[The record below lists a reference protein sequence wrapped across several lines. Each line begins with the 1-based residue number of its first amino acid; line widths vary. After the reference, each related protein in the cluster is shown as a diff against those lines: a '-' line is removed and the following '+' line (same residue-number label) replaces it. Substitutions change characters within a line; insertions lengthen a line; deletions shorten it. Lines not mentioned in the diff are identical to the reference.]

1 MHAIRIPAASSPS
14 GSKRSYHFED
24 LVRAGFGP
32 GRMIPSGIDWGDL
45 EASWHGDHW
54 IYRAKTPQG
63 NLWLMLNDPV
73 ASRGRALLAQQSPE
87 S

>member
-1 MHAIRIPAASSPS
+1 MHVIRIPTASSPS
-14 GSKRSYHFED
+14 GNKRSYHFED

-54 IYRAKTPQG
+54 LYRAKTPHG
-63 NLWLMLNDPV
+63 NRWLMLNDPIP
-73 ASRGRALLAQQSPE
+73 SRGQALLAQQPLE
-87 S
+87 G